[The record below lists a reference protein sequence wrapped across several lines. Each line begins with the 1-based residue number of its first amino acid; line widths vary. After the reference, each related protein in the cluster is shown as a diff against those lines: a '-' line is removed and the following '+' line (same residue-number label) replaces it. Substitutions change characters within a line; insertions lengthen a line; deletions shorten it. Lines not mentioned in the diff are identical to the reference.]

1 MRAGIDENRRK
12 LYTEHWKA
20 ARKSS
25 SFPNSDMRGVP
36 MASYYNEKSPSLTE
50 YFSWINNTNEG
61 SCEEQTLA
69 NLAFFEWLKKETGAQ
84 FDIYAFDA
92 GNIDGAAGTYGSIY
106 SDRFKAHFPN
116 GFGPVAE
123 KAKELEMKLGVWGGA
138 DGFGDTEESKKER
151 RDMIVSLCRDFAF
164 GLFKFDTVCGVLRS
178 EYREYFTEMIE
189 ECRKYVPD
197 LVILNHRND
206 LGGAQQYCTTKLWE
220 SAETYIDVLYSNKT
234 TAPHHRGGT
243 LMRGNPEGL
252 ERLVEDHGVCLSSCL
267 DFWADELVIQAFR
280 RGLILSP
287 QIYGNPWLM
296 REDELRTMGRLIAF
310 KRSYRDILVDGIT
323 LSADRFGPN
332 AVSRGNENIRFI
344 TMVNLSWEKAAY
356 TFVPGEETGNAPGG
370 VYVRAIHPYEE
381 DMGFVAQGDSLT
393 IEMEPWRTA
402 LVVLSKEPLADIGLQ
417 GGKMRPMTKMDADE
431 FRANVY
437 GLPGESYKIRL
448 SGDHS
453 KYTRAEVNGR
463 DASELLSGK
472 EYTLSFEGE
481 KVSRGGVKLGVL
493 KAAPVPANAEALYEA
508 AVFAADNNSL
518 EVRSLQRSGD
528 TDVKAI
534 AEARRHHFEQDTF
547 VYRGIWDKFMFDGK
561 PETFFMASVVEGDQR
576 ISGGM
581 LRVDTAKVIEGDTV
595 QITFLLENGESL
607 SGLRAEACVS
617 LDAFRPLELVS
628 LSAPVAEKCKFVP
641 KTVPEII
648 EIDVQRVTATFR
660 LDGSARYF
668 RIAGAP
674 ARVND
679 FTVCKDGAA
688 LCRCGWRASNLFSA
702 YGMNP
707 CHHFQTGEVRLE
719 SYPAGSKLC
728 VALEGRHE
736 RDAAYVVLELADGT
750 IVGAPDKAPSF
761 PANQYEHFIARTGS
775 NNTFYFPIKPEYEN
789 SAVKVHV
796 LGLRNGFP
804 GFHADVWVAEAD
816 TLPCV
821 AELKLY

>member
-1 MRAGIDENRRK
+1 MAG
-12 LYTEHWKA
+12 
-20 ARKSS
+20 
-25 SFPNSDMRGVP
+25 
-36 MASYYNEKSPSLTE
+36 YYNEKSPSLTE

-69 NLAFFEWLKKETGAQ
+69 NLAFFEWLKKETGAA

-106 SDRFKAHFPN
+106 SERFKKHFPN

-123 KAKELEMKLGVWGGA
+123 KAKELGLKLGVWGGA

-164 GLFKFDTVCGVLRS
+164 GLFKFDTVCGVLRKD
-178 EYREYFTEMIE
+178 YRDYFTEMIE
-189 ECRKYVPD
+189 ECRKYVPE

-220 SAETYIDVLYSNKT
+220 SAETYIDVLYSNRK

-243 LMRGNPEGL
+243 LTRGNPEGL

-296 REDELRTMGRLIAF
+296 REDELRTMGRLIAL
-310 KRSYRDILVDGIT
+310 KRRYNEILVDGIT
-323 LSADRFGPN
+323 LSEDKFGPN
-332 AVSRGNENIRFI
+332 AVSRGNEDIRFI
-344 TMVNLSWEKAAY
+344 TMVNLSWEKTSY
-356 TFVPGEETGNAPGG
+356 TFTPGEETGNAKGG
-370 VYVRAIHPYEE
+370 VYVRSIHPYEE
-381 DMGFVAQGDSLT
+381 DMGFVAEGDSLT

-402 LVVLSKEPLADIGLQ
+402 LIVLSREPLNDIGIK
-417 GGKMRPMTKMDADE
+417 GGKMRPMTRMDGEE
-431 FRANVY
+431 FKANIY
-437 GLPGESYKIRL
+437 GLPGESYKISL
-448 SGDHS
+448 TGDLS
-453 KYTRAEVNGR
+453 KYTKAELDGC
-463 DASELLSGK
+463 DASALLSGE
-472 EYTLSFEGE
+472 EYTLTFAGE
-481 KVSRGGVKLGVL
+481 KVCRGGVKLGSLSPSELPADVEAL
-493 KAAPVPANAEALYEA
+493 HAAVPENAEALYEA

-518 EVRSLQRSGD
+518 EVRSLQRSGEIA
-528 TDVKAI
+528 VPEV

-547 VYRGIWDKFMFDGK
+547 VYRGIWDKFLFDGK
-561 PETFFMASVVEGDQR
+561 KDTFFMASAVEHDQR

-581 LRVDTAKVIEGDTV
+581 LRVDTGAVVTGDTMSV
-595 QITFLLENGESL
+595 TFLLEKGETL
-607 SGLRAEACVS
+607 SGLRAEAGECLS
-617 LDAFRPLELVS
+617 CFKPLELIS
-628 LSAPVAEKCKFVP
+628 ISEPVAEKCNFIP
-641 KTVPEII
+641 KTVPEMMQ
-648 EIDVQRVTATFR
+648 IDVTRVTATFK
-660 LDGSARYF
+660 LSSPVRYF

-674 ARVND
+674 VRAND
-679 FTVCKDGAA
+679 FSIVAGGES

-702 YGMNP
+702 YYMNP
-707 CHHFQTGEVRLE
+707 CHTFHTGEFALK
-719 SYPAGSKLC
+719 SYPAGAKIC

-736 RDAAYVVLELADGT
+736 IDAAYAVLELADGT

-761 PANQYEHFIARTGS
+761 PANQYEHFIHRTGS
-775 NNTFYFPIKPEYEN
+775 NNTFYFPMKPEYEN
-789 SAVKVHV
+789 TTVKVHV

-804 GFHADVWVAEAD
+804 GFRADVWVSEAD

-821 AELKLY
+821 AELVLR